1 MNFKIIVNFFY
12 DSIKLFYKIFKLRDP
27 CKKCI
32 VKICCTEKCNEY
44 ILINNVTEGSTV
56 TELKF
61 LAIITIGLIIFFIYI
76 LLSGGL
82 ILSKIFF

>member
-1 MNFKIIVNFFY
+1 MYCIINSLS
-12 DSIKLFYKIFKLRDP
+12 DIIKLFYKIFKLKDP

-32 VKICCTEKCNEY
+32 VKICCTEKCSEY

-61 LAIITIGLIIFFIYI
+61 IAIITIGLIIFFIYI
-76 LLSGGL
+76 LLIGGL